1 MKDKVE
7 QIVKS
12 FIHLLNEKLIWL
24 FPVFAIAYFDAT
36 VAMLFIMFLYPLVL
50 FIIFLLNK
58 IAKYFS
64 YEKKLVVFLKTL
76 VLVFTAFVLYF
87 GFTFHSPEKMFESFI
102 ISPLPKSVEIIEK
115 GGQASVMGI
124 SSFYIVFKIKNE
136 DFSLILNS
144 KKFTQ
149 KNIKKIEGR
158 KPELYKRAL
167 KEAEELMD
175 DASEIYINDDEN
187 SKYRCTVLITNK
199 KHNKIYYRVF

>member
-1 MKDKVE
+1 MKDKVKKTVE
-7 QIVKS
+7 S
-12 FIHLLNEKLIWL
+12 FILLSNEKLIWL
-24 FPVFAIAYFDAT
+24 SPIFAIAYFDAT
-36 VAMLFIMFLYPLVL
+36 VAMLFIMFLSPLAL
-50 FIIFLLNK
+50 FIIFLLTK

-64 YEKKLVVFLKTL
+64 YEKELVVFLKTL
-76 VLVFTAFVLYF
+76 VLAFTSFVLYF
-87 GFTFHSPEKMFESFI
+87 GSTFHSPEKMFESFI

-149 KNIKKIEGR
+149 RNIKNIEGR

-167 KEAEELMD
+167 KEAAGWMD
-175 DASEIYINDDEN
+175 DTSEIYINDDEN

-199 KHNKIYYRVF
+199 KHDKIYYRVF